1 MPIQR
6 TIQLATYEAGMLQAA
21 AYRNL
26 STFLTKALKSSNIT
40 ISEWS
45 LLGVLATVGQT
56 RPSDIAAAMDVKTP
70 MATRLI
76 QSLVEKGLVLEHKVS
91 SDQRGKLIGL
101 TADGKELLEKEELV
115 VRSAMY
121 EYMSGVSREDLMG
134 YLKVMEYLA
143 KTQP

>member
-26 STFLTKALKSSNIT
+26 SSFLTNALKSSNIT

-45 LLGVLATVGQT
+45 LLGVLATVGHS

-76 QSLVEKGLVLEHKVS
+76 QSLVEKDLVMEKKVS
-91 SDQRGKLIGL
+91 SDQRGKLIAL
-101 TADGKELLEKEELV
+101 TPAGKDLLDNEELV
-115 VRSAMY
+115 IRAAMQ
-121 EYMSGVSREDLMG
+121 EYLSGVAREDLIS